1 MDKTIEYLKD
11 IVKRHDLK
19 HKSREHEYLFK
30 RHLFS
35 FYCYEVLELTFE
47 KIGKLIGRDH
57 GTIINARNKAQ
68 AMIETSD
75 HKFHILTRELQ
86 NDLEF
91 CPFPEHEKKRN
102 SIVTAINR
110 VFECRDMQDVEA
122 LKAFINENVDPEYL
136 K

>member
-19 HKSREHEYLFK
+19 HKSREREFLYK
-30 RHLFS
+30 RHF
-35 FYCYEVLELTFE
+35 FAWYCRNKLGLTFAR
-47 KIGKLIGRDH
+47 IGVILGKNH
-57 GTIINARNKAQ
+57 ATIMNSCRESQ
-68 AMIETSD
+68 AMIDT
-75 HKFHILTRELQ
+75 
-86 NDLEF
+86 NDFEFYAATKEIQDKLDF

-122 LKAFINENVDPEYL
+122 LKAFINENVYPEYL